1 MSILSCR
8 RDLGDSVWVRTLCK
22 SFGFVVGGSFLKIM
36 HGNSVLLS
44 TAKPGIPENNP
55 PNTAPFP
62 DVMVVWASS
71 PPHTFCAIFCPQVD
85 SSDVNLTKIFWSI
98 FLFHFVNLYTFRNLL
113 GKQKCFNFLPG
124 SDDQENPS
132 ECAWIWYQ
140 VRAFSRMKGVCFWS
154 QCNCTNDESVSLC
167 TFPTFCLMWC
177 SELKLETCKAP
188 FSLIGMSAD

>member
-1 MSILSCR
+1 MGLWLEVVFLKLCMEIQFCWAQQSQAFLKTTPQILHLFQMWWWSGLQAHHILS
-8 RDLGDSVWVRTLCK
+8 
-22 SFGFVVGGSFLKIM
+22 
-36 HGNSVLLS
+36 VLYFALR
-44 TAKPGIPENNP
+44 
-55 PNTAPFP
+55 
-62 DVMVVWASS
+62 
-71 PPHTFCAIFCPQVD
+71 CD

-154 QCNCTNDESVSLC
+154 QCNCTKDESVSLC